1 MFTHKFL
8 TIISLNQ
15 ICLTLKMKLW
25 TKKKNTKDVAVEG
38 NFEQESGVTKDGYN
52 DVEEQNDKKDKV
64 KEKNSGSK
72 TYGC

>member
-1 MFTHKFL
+1 
-8 TIISLNQ
+8 
-15 ICLTLKMKLW
+15 MKLW

-38 NFEQESGVTKDGYN
+38 NFEQESGVTKYGYN